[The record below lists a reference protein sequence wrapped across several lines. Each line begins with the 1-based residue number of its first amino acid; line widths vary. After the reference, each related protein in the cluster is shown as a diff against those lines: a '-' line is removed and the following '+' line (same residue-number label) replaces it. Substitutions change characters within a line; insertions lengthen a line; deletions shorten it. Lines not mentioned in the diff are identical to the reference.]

1 MPSPR
6 RPFTHLS
13 SSCSLLQ
20 EAGYEAA
27 LACNGEQCDGQTLKV
42 MKCRPSAKDRQ
53 QMQQQREQQPAQQ
66 QQAQQVQQQQQQYA
80 PPQRYDGGEQQQQE
94 RPAWRQPQQ
103 QDQQQQQQA
112 FGGGDAPRKHAG
124 PAPKTPGYHVAY
136 VGKCPPLCYILL
148 LPPSSAYYH

>member
-1 MPSPR
+1 MVWSGARQLGCLVLILLSDDRWVPSPR

-53 QMQQQREQQPAQQ
+53 QMQQQQ
-66 QQAQQVQQQQQQYA
+66 
-80 PPQRYDGGEQQQQE
+80 GQQE